1 MGVERGTR
9 MGVLIFCLISSS
21 SSSTSF
27 SSSHDSLVN
36 VNKSEA
42 N

>member
-1 MGVERGTR
+1 MG
-9 MGVLIFCLISSS
+9 GVIFCLISSSS

>member
-9 MGVLIFCLISSS
+9 MGVLIFCLISS